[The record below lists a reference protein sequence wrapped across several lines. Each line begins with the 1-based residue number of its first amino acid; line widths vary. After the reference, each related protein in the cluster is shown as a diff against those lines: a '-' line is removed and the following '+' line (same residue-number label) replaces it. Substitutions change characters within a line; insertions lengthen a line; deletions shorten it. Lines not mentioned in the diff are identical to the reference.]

1 MSPGLDP
8 SLLLRCDSVVTK
20 VHTSRLHFLDSNPDS
35 GWVIMVLG
43 IISSLGYRPTFEMGA
58 MRMLTVMV
66 WGL

>member
-20 VHTSRLHFLDSNPDS
+20 TSGLHFMDSNPDS

-43 IISSLGYRPTFEMGA
+43 IISSWA
-58 MRMLTVMV
+58 TVLLLK
-66 WGL
+66 WG